1 MENSMIKKLL
11 FIAVLGTG
19 IGGLIFLCL
28 SFMGGGDWTL
38 PAALGSIG
46 VSNLLNVF
54 RVNFKK

>member
-1 MENSMIKKLL
+1 MENPMIKKLL

-38 PAALGSIG
+38 PAALGCIG
-46 VSNLLNVF
+46 ISNLLNVF
-54 RVNFKK
+54 RVNFKE